1 MIETAVIFGGSGDL
15 GRVLT
20 ERLKMRG
27 IKVLSSYNKKVTLK
41 EGCFKYTAMGN
52 YNENVFETLNK
63 NEIKYL
69 IFCIGIRSSKQ
80 KVEDTPTAEFLDL
93 ININALSFIE
103 IYKAIVHN
111 ITRNNAHIVVVGST
125 ASLDN
130 KATNG
135 AYSAS
140 KAYLTSIVETISKE
154 NYKVQIH
161 MYNPS
166 LFDSQ
171 LAREIVRMKGYRDFD
186 KYVDENLGG
195 KIKTTNEIASEIEK
209 LIFNE

>member
-15 GRVLT
+15 GQVLT
-20 ERLKMRG
+20 ARLKLRG
-27 IKVLSSYNKKVTLK
+27 IKVLSSYNKKVTM
-41 EGCFKYTAMGN
+41 EDGCFKYTAMGN
-52 YNENVFETLNK
+52 CNENVFELLNK

-93 ININALSFIE
+93 INVNAFSFIE

-125 ASLDN
+125 ASIDN

-154 NYKVQIH
+154 NPKVQIH

-166 LFDSQ
+166 LFDSK

-186 KYVDENLGG
+186 KYVDKNLGG
-195 KIKTTNEIASEIEK
+195 KIKSTNEIASEIEK
-209 LIFNE
+209 LIFSE